1 MSPGPMGG
9 VTTSQRI
16 AARAHALP
24 EALAFL
30 QGPEFSFE
38 NLIALAR
45 DAQASGVSAQQLLLA
60 RGLLSE
66 RDYYRQLAQHLGI
79 DYLTDDLLLAADL
92 AWREAL
98 ASGHARLA
106 DGRWLIAPRGTA
118 LPIFCA
124 SPCGASRRGG
134 LFWLRPLILNARS

>member
-1 MSPGPMGG
+1 
-9 VTTSQRI
+9 
-16 AARAHALP
+16 
-24 EALAFL
+24 
-30 QGPEFSFE
+30 
-38 NLIALAR
+38 
-45 DAQASGVSAQQLLLA
+45 VSAQQLLLA

-118 LPIFCA
+118 LA
-124 SPCGASRRGG
+124 
-134 LFWLRPLILNARS
+134 LFLERLAHSQLTGHRPDQAA